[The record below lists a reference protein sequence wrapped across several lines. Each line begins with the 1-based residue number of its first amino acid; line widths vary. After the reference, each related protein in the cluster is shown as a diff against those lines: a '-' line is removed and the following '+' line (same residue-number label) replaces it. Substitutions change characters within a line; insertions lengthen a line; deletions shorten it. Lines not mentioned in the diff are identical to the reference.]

1 MPHMDTV
8 KSSQCHRCCPAV
20 QNLPCLT
27 QFITNKHLHHHH
39 KINLPYYYNLT
50 QRIPQA
56 FTNFHFLFR
65 YSWYIIDNPFDV
77 HDVLN
82 VQSHIHHFSI
92 PLAASELGAVTFFA
106 FISLP
111 PLFPLLCF
119 SFLRFFCHC
128 PGFLGNSFH
137 FCYFESFSHYSI
149 CILSFTMLNYRKGMF
164 FRYHTSHVVLTTI

>member
-1 MPHMDTV
+1 MSPCQAYRPLDNALVPHMDTIEG
-8 KSSQCHRCCPAV
+8 SQGHCRGPAI
-20 QNLPCLT
+20 QNLPRFT
-27 QFITNKHLHHHH
+27 KFITNKHLHHHH
-39 KINLPYYYNLT
+39 KINLLYYYNLT
-50 QRIPQA
+50 QRITQD

-119 SFLRFFCHC
+119 SFLRFFL
-128 PGFLGNSFH
+128 PLPW
-137 FCYFESFSHYSI
+137 
-149 CILSFTMLNYRKGMF
+149 F
-164 FRYHTSHVVLTTI
+164 FRKFFSFLLF